1 MKLALAVVEEA
12 ECFRT
17 EVEDIKDAVEEA
29 DLQDMAEVD
38 LEIFV
43 E

>member
-29 DLQDMAEVD
+29 DL
-38 LEIFV
+38 
-43 E
+43 